1 MVSHTRSSAS
11 TASHRPSEGVFMK
24 NKQIFRM
31 AKKYCKD
38 PIEKIPG
45 YKEAMESDEVYVI
58 HHILELTMDGDR
70 ANTVEDLIRMGM
82 YYDRPY
88 FELLFLPT
96 REHSRLHNKG
106 KNNFSFRTKDKE
118 AARKKQSLSLTGHR
132 GWNRGK
138 TWSNETKEK
147 MRQSHKGLK
156 HSPESRMKI
165 AELNRKRRDKFL
177 EYKASGGSLSF
188 NSWSSTLWH
197 TVKEVA

>member
-1 MVSHTRSSAS
+1 
-11 TASHRPSEGVFMK
+11 MK

-58 HHILELTMDGDR
+58 HHILELTMDGDQ

-88 FELLFLPT
+88 FELVFLPT

-106 KNNFSFRTKDKE
+106 KNNFCFRTKDKE
-118 AARKKQSLSLTGHR
+118 AARRKISLSLTGHR
-132 GWNRGK
+132 GWNKGK
-138 TWSNETKEK
+138 TWSSETRAK
-147 MRQSHKGLK
+147 MRKSHLGRQI
-156 HSPESRMKI
+156 SPEGLTKLRKI
-165 AELNRKRRDKFL
+165 NGERVSNFRK
-177 EYKASGGSLSF
+177 YKADGGELKYNDWVASIWPS
-188 NSWSSTLWH
+188 
-197 TVKEVA
+197 VKGVTNV

>member
-1 MVSHTRSSAS
+1 
-11 TASHRPSEGVFMK
+11 MK

-88 FELLFLPT
+88 FELVFLPT
-96 REHSRLHNKG
+96 REHSRIHNQG
-106 KNNFSFRTKDKE
+106 KNNFVFRVRDKE
-118 AARKKQSLSLTGHR
+118 TARRNLSLSLKGHY
-132 GWNRGK
+132 GWNKGK
-138 TWSNETKEK
+138 KWSEETRRK
-147 MRQSHKGLK
+147 MSLAHRKAKG
-156 HSPESRMKI
+156 
-165 AELNRKRRDKFL
+165 
-177 EYKASGGSLSF
+177 AS
-188 NSWSSTLWH
+188 N
-197 TVKEVA
+197 A